1 MLGWNEQW
9 VVLLWHRCSITFPRL
24 PDLTRPLWQACRK
37 SLAAV
42 VFGRGRGG
50 PAVQG
55 FRPVGVQ
62 GTGQA
67 MDRAS
72 WALGQGLVHRCF
84 CCPGGT
90 WGPGLGRERVG

>member
-9 VVLLWHRCSITFPRL
+9 VVLLRHRCSVTFPPL
-24 PDLTRPLWQACRK
+24 PDLR
-37 SLAAV
+37 LALSGRHAV
-42 VFGRGRGG
+42 SPWRQWSSGGGG

-55 FRPVGVQ
+55 FRPAGVQ

-67 MDRAS
+67 TVRAS